1 MSENAVGPPRP
12 SSLLITHKRR
22 SPIRRPIPLQVEPL
36 EERNLLSVSA
46 NAVFVSSLYQGLLGR
61 PPDAAG
67 LADWEHQ
74 LQVGVSRAQVAL
86 EIERSDEALGRAIQI
101 YYQDFLGRTADIG
114 GLNLWVNLVRRGGTL
129 EEVKANI
136 FGSDEFIADHGGS
149 MSGYLNGVYQFE
161 LGRGIDSA
169 GLAYWTS
176 VTPNDP
182 NGRTLTASNIMRS
195 LEGMQVEI
203 ASIYQATLGRAP
215 DAAGASSWVAA
226 LEHGE
231 SDLRIIA
238 KIIGSDEYFSGIQQ
252 VAAASSNVDAA
263 AHEFI
268 VSGNRFNGK
277 LPGAEQ
283 LNSTIV
289 TNAALV
295 LPPPARLL
303 PCPFFPGAGTTGPY
317 CTFGPVVTVGPG
329 PTVTAGPTGGGF
341 TGGTGGCCF
350 SGGGFTGGFTG
361 GGFSGGGFSGGGGSG
376 GASVAFN
383 HGAHRTPQGG
393 LRGVGGRGQGSGLY
407 AVNGLLSI
415 SKEANHA
422 AHR

>member
-1 MSENAVGPPRP
+1 V
-12 SSLLITHKRR
+12 
-22 SPIRRPIPLQVEPL
+22 PLQVESL

-74 LQVGVSRAQVAL
+74 LQSGVSRAEVAL
-86 EIERSDEALGRAIQI
+86 QIERSDEAIGRAIQI

-136 FGSDEFIADHGGS
+136 FGSDEFIAGHGGS
-149 MSGYLNGVYQFE
+149 ISGFLDGVYQFE

-176 VTPNDP
+176 VTPNNP

-203 ASIYQATLGRAP
+203 ASIYKATLARPP
-215 DAAGASSWVAA
+215 DPAGTSSWVAA
-226 LEHGE
+226 LQHGE
-231 SDLRIIA
+231 SDLHVIA
-238 KIIGSDEYFSGIQQ
+238 KIIGSDEYFTGIEQ
-252 VAAASSNVDAA
+252 VAAANSNVDTA
-263 AHEFI
+263 AHQFI
-268 VSGNRFNGK
+268 VSAGRYSGK

-289 TNAALV
+289 TNNALV
-295 LPPPARLL
+295 LPPPARLI
-303 PCPFFPGAGTTGPY
+303 PCPIFPGSGTTGPF

-329 PTVTAGPTGGGF
+329 PTVTVRPTGGGF
-341 TGGTGGCCF
+341 TGGGT
-350 SGGGFTGGFTG
+350 GGGFTGGGTVGCCFSG
-361 GGFSGGGFSGGGGSG
+361 GGFSGGGFSGGSAGG
-376 GASVAFN
+376 SVAFN
-383 HGAHRTPQGG
+383 HGAHRTPRGA
-393 LRGVGGRGQGSGLY
+393 LRGVGGRGQGTGLY
-407 AVNGLLSI
+407 ATNGLLSI
-415 SKEANHA
+415 SKESNQGP
-422 AHR
+422 HR